1 MSYIMEQQ
9 KLKSTLT
16 YFTANKLFIVT
27 QSGLFSQQEGEAKEA
42 AQRSEQFSQKAK
54 LMVIAIFRTQYT
66 CSIMWN
72 TADP

>member
-1 MSYIMEQQ
+1 MPYIMEQQ

-42 AQRSEQFSQKAK
+42 AQRSEQSSQKAK
-54 LMVIAIFRTQYT
+54 LMVIAIFLTQYT
-66 CSIMWN
+66 CSIM
-72 TADP
+72 